1 MTTVITGFGA
11 ISPLGLTVDQLWQNI
26 CQGESGIDT
35 IQAFDPV
42 GFDCKIGGE
51 VDDFKIQKHIPKT
64 FRKSVKLMSRDI
76 KLAIIAAEET
86 INSSGLITK
95 AIAPDNINVD
105 PRRFAINLGAGL
117 ISCDLE
123 ELSPSVSASLTDGK
137 FDIKKY
143 GEHGL
148 PLVTPL
154 WLLKYLP
161 NMLACH
167 VGIIHD
173 IQGPSN
179 TITCAETSGHLAII
193 EASGVLSRGSADVAL
208 AGAAEAKINPIVL
221 IRQCLIKRVTTCGNS
236 EPEKACRPFDISAS
250 GSVFGEA
257 AAMVLLETETH
268 AKNRS
273 AKIYCEIAG
282 FGQSNNLSTD
292 YTRLESDGKGLQI
305 AIETALTQA
314 GISADD
320 IDLIIP
326 HGTAIAKD
334 DRAESTAIFAA
345 LGDKARGIAVFPTK
359 SFLSNTGAASSA
371 LDIVVAVK
379 AMETGIIPAAINFDS
394 PADGC
399 CLNINT
405 KLQKK
410 QIRHTLCCSYTY
422 GGQTSAIVLRKCR

>member
-11 ISPLGLTVDQLWQNI
+11 ISPVGLTVDELWQNI

-51 VDDFKIQKHIPKT
+51 IADFKIQKHIPKT

-95 AIAPDNINVD
+95 GVDPDNVNID
-105 PRRFAINLGAGL
+105 PTRFAINLGAGL

-123 ELSPSVSASLTDGK
+123 ELAPSVSASITDGK
-137 FDIKKY
+137 FDIKKF
-143 GEHGL
+143 GEDGL
-148 PLVTPL
+148 SLVTPL

-179 TITCAETSGHLAII
+179 TITCAETSGHLAIV
-193 EASGVLSRGSADVAL
+193 EASGVLSRGAADIAL

-221 IRQCLIKRVTTCGNS
+221 IRQCLIKRVTIDGNDN
-236 EPEKACRPFDISAS
+236 PQGACRPFDIAAS

-257 AAMVLLETETH
+257 AAMVLLETSEH

-273 AKIYCEIAG
+273 AKIYCELAG
-282 FGQSNNLSTD
+282 FGQSTNLSTD
-292 YTRLESDGKGLQI
+292 YARLESDGKGLAI
-305 AIETALTQA
+305 AIEKAVAQA
-314 GISADD
+314 GISTSD

-326 HGTAIAKD
+326 HGTAIAAD
-334 DRAESTAIFAA
+334 D
-345 LGDKARGIAVFPTK
+345 K
-359 SFLSNTGAASSA
+359 
-371 LDIVVAVK
+371 
-379 AMETGIIPAAINFDS
+379 FDV
-394 PADGC
+394 
-399 CLNINT
+399 T
-405 KLQKK
+405 VRKLIEPQ
-410 QIRHTLCCSYTY
+410 RTMAFT
-422 GGQTSAIVLRKCR
+422 